1 MPPSFEISVDSIASV
16 VSIRMS
22 RFFKV
27 GDIACFEV
35 ALEREDRHLGCGPNN
50 HCTLVD
56 MREMTFQSQAS
67 VAAFAKLLANAS
79 YASRRIAFVVEVGLA
94 HAQVRRAAK
103 GRNARFFQC
112 FEQAEAW
119 LCHPS
124 IVAFSTDRG
133 FPAYLLDSI
142 R

>member
-1 MPPSFEISVDSIASV
+1 
-16 VSIRMS
+16 MS

-56 MREMTFQSQAS
+56 MREMMIQSQAS
-67 VAAFAKLLANAS
+67 VEAFAKLLANAS

-103 GRNARFFQC
+103 GRNARFFES
-112 FEQAEAW
+112 FEQAEVW
-119 LCHPS
+119 LRQPS
-124 IVAFSTDRG
+124 IVVRSTYRALS
-133 FPAYLLDSI
+133 AYIADSAT
-142 R
+142 